1 VVTPRSIRALAAM
14 LGTASPEPAP
24 EPAGEPAGD
33 AAREVAQG
41 QVAMITGVCL
51 DSRHLS
57 PGDLYAA
64 LPGSH
69 AHGAQFAAAVAA
81 AGAAA
86 ILTDPA
92 GADLARASGLPTLVV
107 DDPRSRV
114 GEVAAWAY
122 GRPAEQLL
130 LVGVTGT
137 NGKTTVSYLVESG
150 LRAAGHVT
158 GLVGTVETRVAGE
171 VVASER
177 TTPEAPDVQA
187 LLALMV
193 ERGCTAAAM
202 EVSSHA
208 LALGRVDGIAFDVA
222 VFTNLTQDH
231 LDFHPTLEEYYRAKA
246 SLFTPRRA
254 RLGVVNIDDEYGRRL
269 VRDAAV
275 PVITYST
282 AGSAADWFAD
292 DVQLRAD
299 GSAFKVVGPAG
310 ERAPGQV
317 RLPAGFNVSNA
328 LAAIVALQAAGVPLH
343 AAVAGVGQLPGIP
356 GRLEQVAAGQPFLAV
371 VDYAHTPDAVTT
383 LLAAVR
389 ELVTGRVIVVL
400 GCGGDRDPYKRP
412 VMGAAAVR
420 GSDLAVLTADNPRS
434 EDPDA
439 ILAAMAA
446 GAESVSPAAGGRWLV
461 QPDRRAAIDI
471 AVRAAGAGDVVVV
484 AGKGHELGQDVGG
497 QVRAFDDRVELRAAI
512 EDLAVAS

>member
-1 VVTPRSIRALAAM
+1 MVTPRSIRALAAM

>member
-1 VVTPRSIRALAAM
+1 MVTPRSIRALAAM

-41 QVAMITGVCL
+41 QAAMITGVCL